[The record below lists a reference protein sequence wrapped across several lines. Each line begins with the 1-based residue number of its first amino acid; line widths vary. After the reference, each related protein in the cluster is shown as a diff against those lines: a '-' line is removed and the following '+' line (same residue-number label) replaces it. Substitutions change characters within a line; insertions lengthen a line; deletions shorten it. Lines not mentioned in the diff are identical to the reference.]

1 MAFTGTKYAAQLYI
15 NQLSDEEVRQLAEGM
30 TLTPADT
37 ETASVWDDSLNRE
50 EGNGGYTVSYDIDKS
65 RMQLY
70 QVGESVQGTA
80 AYGYT
85 GYTFS
90 VEQASLQDNFD
101 GITTDAIGMAADY
114 SGYLDADGKITTV
127 RSLVKLGDG
136 VNTLDEVVKQENIQ
150 QKVLRVTLRCT
161 NNSSEDQ
168 EVTVFPRAVPDHRPE
183 HHDQPV
189 V

>member
-70 QVGESVQGTA
+70 QVGESGRRR
-80 AYGYT
+80 
-85 GYTFS
+85 
-90 VEQASLQDNFD
+90 QDHH
-101 GITTDAIGMAADY
+101 GAQ
-114 SGYLDADGKITTV
+114 SGKAG
-127 RSLVKLGDG
+127 R
-136 VNTLDEVVKQENIQ
+136 
-150 QKVLRVTLRCT
+150 RC
-161 NNSSEDQ
+161 Q
-168 EVTVFPRAVPDHRPE
+168 HPG
-183 HHDQPV
+183 
-189 V
+189 